1 MTAIRRCSAAAM
13 KGILVAAMLALS
25 ACGGGGGGTTAA
37 PSGLSYTSPV
47 TANVGTAIT
56 ALNPAVTGSVTTYA
70 VAPALPAGLA
80 LNTGTGVISGTPTA
94 TAAQATYTVT
104 AGNAGGSTTF
114 ALVLKVDPP
123 TPSAYTQSPLVSDG
137 GTTAAFTDV

>member
-25 ACGGGGGGTTAA
+25 ACGGGDGYGGGGGGGTTAA

-70 VAPALPAGLA
+70 VAPALPAGMA
-80 LNTGTGVISGTPTA
+80 LNNGTGGISGTPTA

-104 AGNAGGSTTF
+104 ASNAGGSTTF

-123 TPSAYTQSPLVSDG
+123 TPSAYTQ
-137 GTTAAFTDV
+137 